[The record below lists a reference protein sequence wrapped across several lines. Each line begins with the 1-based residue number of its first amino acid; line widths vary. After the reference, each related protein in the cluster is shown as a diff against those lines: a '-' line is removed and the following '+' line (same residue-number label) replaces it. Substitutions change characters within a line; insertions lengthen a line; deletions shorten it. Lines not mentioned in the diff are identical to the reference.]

1 MMIIWLKPI
10 KKRIAMEIENVFIDT
25 SAFYALM
32 DRSDSYHEKA
42 KKLWSFLLDKN
53 ISFKTTNYIIIE
65 TLALIQSRLGF
76 EAANLY
82 SGDIL
87 SLVDI
92 LWVNEPRH
100 NLAFELWLSLGR
112 KKLSLVDCVS
122 FITMRHYSLENVFGF
137 DRHFAEQG
145 FNLMD

>member
-1 MMIIWLKPI
+1 
-10 KKRIAMEIENVFIDT
+10 MEIENVFIDT

-32 DRSDSYHEKA
+32 DRSDSNHEKA
-42 KKLWSFLLDKN
+42 KKLWAFLLDKN
-53 ISFKTTNYIIIE
+53 ISFKTTNYIILE
-65 TLALIQSRLGF
+65 ALALIQSRLGF
-76 EAANLY
+76 EAAHLY

-87 SLVDI
+87 GLIDI
-92 LWVNEPRH
+92 LWVGEPRH

-122 FITMRHYSLENVFGF
+122 FITLRHYRLENVFGF

-145 FNLMD
+145 FKILE

>member
-1 MMIIWLKPI
+1 
-10 KKRIAMEIENVFIDT
+10 MEIENVFIDT

-42 KKLWSFLLDKN
+42 KQLWAFLLDKN
-53 ISFKTTNYIIIE
+53 SSFKTTNYIIIE

-76 EAANLY
+76 EAARLY

-87 SLVDI
+87 GLVDI

-122 FITMRHYSLENVFGF
+122 FITMRYYGLENVFGF
-137 DRHFAEQG
+137 DRHFDEQG
-145 FNLMD
+145 FKILD

>member
-1 MMIIWLKPI
+1 
-10 KKRIAMEIENVFIDT
+10 MEIENVFIDT

-42 KKLWSFLLDKN
+42 KKLWAFLLDKN
-53 ISFKTTNYIIIE
+53 SSFKTTNYINIE

-76 EAANLY
+76 EAARLY

-87 SLVDI
+87 GLVDI

-122 FITMRHYSLENVFGF
+122 FITMRYYGLENVFGF
-137 DRHFAEQG
+137 DRHFDEQG
-145 FNLMD
+145 FKILD

>member
-1 MMIIWLKPI
+1 
-10 KKRIAMEIENVFIDT
+10 MEIENVFIDT

-42 KKLWSFLLDKN
+42 KLLWAFLLDKN
-53 ISFKTTNYIIIE
+53 SSFKTTNYIIIE

-76 EAANLY
+76 EAARLY

-87 SLVDI
+87 GLVDI

-122 FITMRHYSLENVFGF
+122 FITMRYYGLENVFGF
-137 DRHFAEQG
+137 DRHFDEQG
-145 FNLMD
+145 FKILD

>member
-1 MMIIWLKPI
+1 
-10 KKRIAMEIENVFIDT
+10 MEAENIFIDT

-32 DRSDSYHEKA
+32 DRSDGYHEKA
-42 KKLWSFLLDKN
+42 KQLWTFLLDKN
-53 ISFKTTNYIIIE
+53 VSFNTTNYIIIE

-76 EAANLY
+76 EAAHLY
-82 SGDIL
+82 SVDLLGLI
-87 SLVDI
+87 DI
-92 LWVNEPRH
+92 LWVDEPRH

-122 FITMRHYSLENVFGF
+122 FITMRHYRLENVFGF

-145 FNLMD
+145 FKILK

>member
-1 MMIIWLKPI
+1 
-10 KKRIAMEIENVFIDT
+10 MEIENVFIDT

-32 DRSDSYHEKA
+32 DRSDRYHEKA
-42 KKLWSFLLDKN
+42 KKLWAFLLDKN
-53 ISFKTTNYIIIE
+53 SSFKTTNYIIIE
-65 TLALIQSRLGF
+65 TPALIQGRLGF
-76 EAANLY
+76 EAARLY

-87 SLVDI
+87 GLVDI

-122 FITMRHYSLENVFGF
+122 FIIMRHYGLENVFGF
-137 DRHFAEQG
+137 DRHFNEQG
-145 FNLMD
+145 FNLMV

>member
-1 MMIIWLKPI
+1 
-10 KKRIAMEIENVFIDT
+10 MEIENVFIDT

-42 KKLWSFLLDKN
+42 KKLWAFLLDKN
-53 ISFKTTNYIIIE
+53 VSFKTTNYIIIE

-76 EAANLY
+76 EAAHLY
-82 SGDIL
+82 SSDIIGL
-87 SLVDI
+87 IDI

-100 NLAFELWLSLGR
+100 SLAFELWLSLGR

-122 FITMRHYSLENVFGF
+122 FITMRYYSMENVFGF
-137 DRHFAEQG
+137 DRHFDEQG
-145 FNLMD
+145 FIMLD

>member
-1 MMIIWLKPI
+1 
-10 KKRIAMEIENVFIDT
+10 MEIENVFIDT

-32 DRSDSYHEKA
+32 DRSDGYHEKA
-42 KKLWSFLLDKN
+42 KQLWAFLLDKN

-76 EAANLY
+76 EAARLY

-87 SLVDI
+87 GLVDI

-122 FITMRHYSLENVFGF
+122 FITMRYYGLENVFGF
-137 DRHFAEQG
+137 DRHFDEQG
-145 FNLMD
+145 FKILD

>member
-1 MMIIWLKPI
+1 
-10 KKRIAMEIENVFIDT
+10 MEIENVFIDT

-32 DRSDSYHEKA
+32 DRSDRYHEKA
-42 KKLWSFLLDKN
+42 KKLWAFLLDKN
-53 ISFKTTNYIIIE
+53 SSFKTTNYIIIE

-76 EAANLY
+76 EAARLY

-87 SLVDI
+87 GLVDI

-122 FITMRHYSLENVFGF
+122 FIIMRHYGLENVFGF
-137 DRHFAEQG
+137 DRHFNEQG
-145 FNLMD
+145 FNLVEKPGKSNTRKKSR